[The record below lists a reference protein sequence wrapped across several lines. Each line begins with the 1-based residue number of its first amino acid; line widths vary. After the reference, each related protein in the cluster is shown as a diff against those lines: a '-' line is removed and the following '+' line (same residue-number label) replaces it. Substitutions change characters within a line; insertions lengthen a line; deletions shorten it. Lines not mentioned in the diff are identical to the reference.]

1 MLNLV
6 ILIQKNIMEVSQY
19 NNLNDIYGNW
29 KVKYKADAKT
39 ITAIFFFFAAGSARL
54 S

>member
-1 MLNLV
+1 
-6 ILIQKNIMEVSQY
+6 MEVSQY

-39 ITAIFFFFAAGSARL
+39 ITAIFFSLLQVQRDFHEII
-54 S
+54 